1 MRGTWISRRLAVG
14 ATAACLATG
23 IVQGTALADSHVT
36 LPPDRVDRIGVTTA
50 GGSDVQLPPD
60 RADGLGTAR
69 LPTMPTP
76 VTVVRTVTDHR
87 FDWRAAVSGAAAAM
101 ALVLVAGAARLVRAQ
116 RLVTDKL

>member
-1 MRGTWISRRLAVG
+1 MSGTWISRRLAVV
-14 ATAACLATG
+14 ATATCLAVG
-23 IVQGTALADSHVT
+23 IGQGTALADSHAI
-36 LPPDRVDRIGVTTA
+36 LPPDRVDRIGVTTP

-87 FDWRAAVSGAAAAM
+87 FDWLAAVSGAAAAM

-116 RLVTDKL
+116 RLVTDKV